1 MEKLAIGL
9 DLGGTKIAT
18 CLMDREGN
26 IVEKLTVHTLAKEGP
41 DPVISRMKSSV
52 YELKAR
58 AKATKKDV
66 VAIGICCPGPLDT
79 NKGVVLN
86 PPNLPGWLEVPL
98 KDDFYREFQ
107 IPVILENDAN
117 AAALGEYLYGSGKG
131 ARNFMYI
138 TISTGIGGGVVID
151 GKLFKG
157 ANGNAVEI
165 GHTTINFQG
174 PLCGCG
180 NKGCWEAYASGTALA
195 RFAKEAIDKGRK
207 TMIKDIEQDYNKIKA
222 EHVFAAAKQ
231 GDHLARELLV
241 QEAYFLGVGLANM
254 VNSFNPDCIAIGGG
268 LSHEWDLF
276 YEPMMDVMREKALK
290 ANWENLKV
298 VKAKLGSDAGVI
310 GAAVTAWGL
319 VLTEV

>member
-1 MEKLAIGL
+1 MAKLAIGV

-18 CLMDREGN
+18 CLMDKGGR
-26 IVEKLTVHTLAKEGP
+26 IVKKLSVPTQSKEGP
-41 DPVISRMKSSV
+41 DAVISRMRSSV
-52 YELKAR
+52 YELM
-58 AKATKKDV
+58 AKAGVTKNNV
-66 VAIGICCPGPLDT
+66 VAIGICSPGPLDT
-79 NKGVVLN
+79 EKGVVISA
-86 PPNLPGWLEVPL
+86 PNLPGWSEVPL
-98 KDDFYREFQ
+98 KDLFYREFQ
-107 IPVILENDAN
+107 LPIAMENDAN
-117 AAALGEYLYGSGKG
+117 AATLGEYFYGSGRGIK
-131 ARNFMYI
+131 NFMYI
-138 TISTGIGGGVVID
+138 TVSTGIGGGMVTD

-165 GHTTINFQG
+165 GHTTINFKG

>member
-58 AKATKKDV
+58 AKATKKEV

-180 NKGCWEAYASGTALA
+180 NKGCWEAYASGRAMA
-195 RFAKEAIDKGRK
+195 RFAREAIIKGIK
-207 TMIKDIEQDYNKIKA
+207 TMIKDLAADKDHIKA

-231 GDHLARELLV
+231 GDKFAQELV
-241 QEAYFLGVGLANM
+241 AMEGYYLGVGLANM

-268 LSHEWDLF
+268 LTHEWDLF
-276 YEPMMDVMREKALK
+276 YERMMDVMRRKALK
-290 ANWENLKV
+290 TNLENLKV
-298 VKAKLGSDAGVI
+298 VKATLGSDVGVI
-310 GAAVTAWGL
+310 GAAAVAWGL
-319 VLTEV
+319 VK